1 MTEEILWLFAAPVVV
16 SVLGLAACWLAPEV
30 VRTYLQNVL
39 SYLVLVAFV
48 VAGVYGGGL
57 LAWNLS
63 GSVVWVAAAVV
74 AGAALGLQLADLVN
88 RFLLGLLHRR

>member
-1 MTEEILWLFAAPVVV
+1 MTGEILLLFSVPGVV
-16 SVLGLAACWLAPEV
+16 SVLGLVACLLAPDL

-63 GSVVWVAAAVV
+63 GSGLWVAVAVLI
-74 AGAALGLQLADLVN
+74 GATLGLQLANLVN
-88 RFLLGLLHRR
+88 RFLLYLLYR

>member
-1 MTEEILWLFAAPVVV
+1 MTGEVLLLFSAPVVV
-16 SVLGLAACWLAPEV
+16 SILGLAACLLAPEL

-39 SYLVLVAFV
+39 SYLVLVVFV
-48 VAGVYGGGL
+48 VAGVYGSGL

-63 GSVVWVAAAVV
+63 GSAVWAAAAVL

-88 RFLLGLLHRR
+88 RFLLRLLHR